1 MNNISVDLIHSA
13 VVSISRVVV
22 AHYHRSLSKM
32 PLRLLLLLLLLL
44 LLHNSLML
52 MAAAATHTAVLVT
65 GTRAPKAGPRQG
77 TI

>member
-1 MNNISVDLIHSA
+1 MTNISVDLIHSA

-22 AHYHRSLSKM
+22 AHYHRSLAKM
-32 PLRLLLLLLLLL
+32 SLSLLLLLLLL

-52 MAAAATHTAVLVT
+52 MATATHTAVLVT

>member
-22 AHYHRSLSKM
+22 AHYHRSLAKM
-32 PLRLLLLLLLLL
+32 SLRLLLLLL

-52 MAAAATHTAVLVT
+52 MATATHTAVLVT

>member
-1 MNNISVDLIHSA
+1 MTNISVDLIHSA
-13 VVSISRVVV
+13 VVSIARVVV
-22 AHYHRSLSKM
+22 AHYHRSLAKM
-32 PLRLLLLLLLLL
+32 SLRLL

-52 MAAAATHTAVLVT
+52 MATATHTAVLVT